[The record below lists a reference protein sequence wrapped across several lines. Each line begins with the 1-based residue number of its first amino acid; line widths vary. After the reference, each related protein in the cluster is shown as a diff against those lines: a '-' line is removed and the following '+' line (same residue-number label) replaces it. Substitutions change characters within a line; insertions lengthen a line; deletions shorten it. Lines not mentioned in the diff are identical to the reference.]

1 LFRNEEG
8 KRFRRRRRDGLPE
21 RINANTAIWLDYD
34 RDGKLDL
41 FIAGYFDEKLDL
53 WNLQHTRIMPDSLE
67 FATNGAR
74 KYLFRGCGDG
84 TFEDVSDRMGLN
96 TRKWHLAAAAAD
108 LRGTGYPDL
117 VIANDYGVTELWANQ
132 NGQRLRETGQTTGV
146 AGDSKS
152 GMNVAFGDIL
162 NTGKFAIY
170 VTNISEEGV
179 LIQGNNLWVPR
190 EGSAPGTAYD
200 NLARD
205 MGVELGGWSFGAQF
219 GDLNNDGTLDLY
231 LTNGYVSG
239 DPKRSYW
246 YDYSKVTGGNKGHLD
261 GCRELARH
269 ERPQPVGVPA
279 KAVWIN
285 DGAGR
290 FQDVALSVG
299 ASDRYDG
306 RAVALADVN
315 NDGTLDVLVANQKG
329 PLLLYKNT
337 CSPTTNGS
345 PSICKARPRPAA
357 TETPS
362 GRRCGCTGT
371 ASSRCRKS
379 RVAAGFCA
387 QNQRR
392 LHFGLGKDA
401 AVEKVAIR
409 WPSGKMQIITAP
421 KLGVVHTV
429 KEPV

>member
-1 LFRNEEG
+1 LFRNEQG
-8 KRFRRRRRDGLPE
+8 KRFVAVAETGLPE

-74 KYLFRGCGDG
+74 KYLFRGRGDG

-246 YDYSKVTGGNKGHLD
+246 YDYSKVTGGNKAILTD
-261 GCRELARH
+261 AANW
-269 ERPQPVGVPA
+269 PA
-279 KAVWIN
+279 MNGRSLSGYQQKRVWIN

-315 NDGTLDVLVANQKG
+315 NDGALDVLVANQKG

-337 CSPTTNGS
+337 AQPNNQWIAFDLQGAPEAGSNRNAIGAQVRVYWNGQQQVQEVQGGS
-345 PSICKARPRPAA
+345 
-357 TETPS
+357 
-362 GRRCGCTGT
+362 
-371 ASSRCRKS
+371 
-379 RVAAGFCA
+379 GFCA

-392 LHFGLGKDA
+392 LHFGLGRDA
-401 AVEKVAIR
+401 PWKKWPFAGLRVKCRSSPRRSWAWCIR
-409 WPSGKMQIITAP
+409 
-421 KLGVVHTV
+421 
-429 KEPV
+429 